1 MKLILTFIFLV
12 CSASCGC
19 TAPPTIIPATGGW
32 RTIFNATT
40 DVDIKDPP
48 YEANDFLRK
57 FYATEADWERR
68 RTELNSVPPIPAK
81 LHHAAG
87 NLVHFTFMADDLAAL
102 SAPASIPDLRTL
114 VTCAFANTIL
124 QPKSLTHWQSICAAD
139 YSAAVAQGKLG
150 PVFCW
155 EEKEIPLP
163 EGLDPVHFHD
173 SGVYRWPVLWAVPT
187 SNDVGIARDANGK
200 WECVITGVLEH
211 SGIFT
216 ALASISRF
224 SLDPAFN
231 GYLCETSNYRDYEF
245 FHFPISFVEESGQLK
260 LRDIGG
266 PNPSEEQVETMRRL
280 SGLVGASFRRTLTEY
295 PLGLREHL
303 PPLLAPDP

>member
-1 MKLILTFIFLV
+1 MKLFLSFIILA
-12 CSASCGC
+12 CSAICGSA
-19 TAPPTIIPATGGW
+19 APPTIIPVTGAW
-32 RTIFNATT
+32 RTIFNVSA
-40 DVDIKDPP
+40 DVNIKEPP
-48 YEANDFLRK
+48 YEANEVFRNW
-57 FYATEADWERR
+57 YATEAEWEQMRAER
-68 RTELNSVPPIPAK
+68 NSEPPIPAK
-81 LHHAAG
+81 LHHAP
-87 NLVHFTFMADDLAAL
+87 NKLVHFTFMADDLAAL

-114 VTCAFANTIL
+114 VTCAFANAIL
-124 QPKSLTHWQSICAAD
+124 QPRSLTHWQSICAAD

-163 EGLDPVHFHD
+163 PGLDPVHFHD

-187 SNDVGIARDANGK
+187 STEVGIAREANGK

-211 SGIFT
+211 SGVFT
-216 ALASISRF
+216 ALASLSRF
-224 SLDPAFN
+224 SLDPAFD
-231 GYLCETSNYRDYEF
+231 GYLCDTSDYREYEF

-266 PNPSEEQVETMRRL
+266 PNPSEEQVETMRKL
-280 SGLVGASFRRTLTEY
+280 SGLVGASFRRTLAVY

-303 PPLLAPDP
+303 PPLVAPDP